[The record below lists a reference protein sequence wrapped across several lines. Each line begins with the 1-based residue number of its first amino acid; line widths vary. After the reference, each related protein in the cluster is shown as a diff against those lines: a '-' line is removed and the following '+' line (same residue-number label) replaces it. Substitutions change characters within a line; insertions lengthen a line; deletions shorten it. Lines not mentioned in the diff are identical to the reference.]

1 MISLTS
7 YAAQTILLASIL
19 LVFTGRKQKI
29 DAFVGFVVAFWVIAV
44 IYIYSRYGAEQITFY
59 SNDQAFHWDLLNQ
72 YIPREGIPIRL
83 EEILGWRYPVIL
95 PVHFISKLGFDGIL
109 LLKFSQLVYLIL
121 IYRLGRRFISR
132 SGVIPRWWH
141 VALFC
146 GPIFI
151 FMSTLAL
158 RDIAIAF
165 FAASFMLESNYS
177 MRIVGLIGTLLLRPH
192 LAVAMTVGLGIG
204 YLMKNIK
211 PKYLVPVISIGTLL
225 TYTFGNIMF
234 FVGATFKDK
243 IPLRLATDLF
253 NQAKFIRLAANL
265 FGLQFLTLLN
275 TEYKAVDASVS
286 SLLLARLVFFDTFL
300 TPLLFLIVLFSFSR
314 KWGQLRLS
322 VFFTFTFFYG
332 LVSQTDWNS
341 SRQNMPFFVMMGLV
355 AIVGIEARKASR
367 EELVA

>member
-1 MISLTS
+1 MVTLLAYSIQTLIL
-7 YAAQTILLASIL
+7 AALLVVVCQRLRTLDLFLAGTIL
-19 LVFTGRKQKI
+19 FW
-29 DAFVGFVVAFWVIAV
+29 VVAVIG
-44 IYIYSRYGAEQITFY
+44 IYARYKTDQVYFY
-59 SNDQAFHWDLLNQ
+59 SNDQAYHLQLMR
-72 YIPREGIPIRL
+72 YYVPVEGIKFGL
-83 EEILGWRYPVIL
+83 EELTSWRYPVIL
-95 PVHFISKLGFDGIL
+95 PSYFLSRLGFDPIL
-109 LLKFSQLVYLIL
+109 ANKFIHLLYLIAT
-121 IYRLGRRFISR
+121 YKSGRRFLAQHKI
-132 SGVIPRWWH
+132 IPKWWH

-146 GPIFI
+146 GPITV

-158 RDIAIAF
+158 RDIAISF
-165 FAASFMLESNYS
+165 FVMSFFLERNPA
-177 MRIVGLIGTLLLRPH
+177 MRILGVVGTLLLRPH
-192 LAVAMTVGLGIG
+192 LAVAMIVGLGIG

-225 TYTFGNIMF
+225 TYAFGNIMF

-243 IPLRLATDLF
+243 IPLQLASDLF
-253 NQAKFIRLAANL
+253 NQAKFVRLAANF

-275 TEYKAVDASVS
+275 TEDSVVDASVS
-286 SLLLARLVFFDTFL
+286 SLILARLVFFDTFL

>member
-7 YAAQTILLASIL
+7 YAAQTILLAVLL
-19 LVFTGRKQKI
+19 LVFTGRKQKM
-29 DAFVGFVVAFWVIAV
+29 DAFIGIVVAFWVVAV

-83 EEILGWRYPVIL
+83 EEMLGWRYPVIL
-95 PVHFISKLGFDGIL
+95 PVYFISKLGFDGIL

-132 SGVIPRWWH
+132 NGIIPRWWH
-141 VALFC
+141 VTLFC

-165 FAASFMLESNYS
+165 FAASFMLESNHP
-177 MRIVGLIGTLLLRPH
+177 MRIVGLVGTLLLRPH
-192 LAVAMTVGLGIG
+192 LAVAMIVGLIIG
-204 YLMKNIK
+204 YLLKNIK
-211 PKYLVPVISIGTLL
+211 PKYLIPAISLGTLI
-225 TYTFGNIMF
+225 TYTFGSIMY

-253 NQAKFIRLAANL
+253 NQEKFVRFSANL

-275 TEYKAVDASVS
+275 TEFEAVDASVS
-286 SLLLARLVFFDTFL
+286 SLLLARVVFFDTFL
-300 TPLLFLIVLFSFSR
+300 TPLLFLIVLFSFSP

-332 LVSQTDWNS
+332 LISQTDWNS

>member
-7 YAAQTILLASIL
+7 YAAQTILLAVLL
-19 LVFTGRKQKI
+19 LVFTGRKQKM
-29 DAFVGFVVAFWVIAV
+29 DAFIGIVVAFWVVAV

-83 EEILGWRYPVIL
+83 EEMLGWRYPVIL
-95 PVHFISKLGFDGIL
+95 PVYFISKLGFDGIL

-121 IYRLGRRFISR
+121 IYRLGRRIISR
-132 SGVIPRWWH
+132 NGIIPRWWH
-141 VALFC
+141 VTLFC

-192 LAVAMTVGLGIG
+192 LAVAMIVGLIIG
-204 YLMKNIK
+204 YLLKNIK
-211 PKYLVPVISIGTLL
+211 PKYLIPTISLGTLI
-225 TYTFGNIMF
+225 TYTFGSIMY

-243 IPLRLATDLF
+243 IPLRLASDLF

-275 TEYKAVDASVS
+275 AEVKAVDASTSV
-286 SLLLARLVFFDTFL
+286 LLLARLVFFDTFL
-300 TPLLFLIVLFSFSR
+300 TPLLFLVVLFRYS
-314 KWGQLRLS
+314 KMWGQQRLS

-355 AIVGIEARKASR
+355 AIVGIESRKASR